1 MNARENDREKGN
13 EKEKREERREREIM
27 EWVGER
33 THSPPSS
40 LLSSH
45 ILEKSQ
51 AIHTHTH
58 IYIHCAVANFLFH
71 FNV

>member
-1 MNARENDREKGN
+1 MNAREKRTIERER
-13 EKEKREERREREIM
+13 EREERKREREREIM

-33 THSPPSS
+33 THHHRS

-45 ILEKSQ
+45 ILEKSR
-51 AIHTHTH
+51 AIHTH